1 MTEVITRTVSNH
13 SIPVTQFLRPSGIRQ
28 RIFWFTR
35 SDVLACYAR
44 TIIKRGFEFQ
54 MEVLRTGE
62 VSMTVTDPSEGG
74 ADLHVEVVKNHKGM
88 TDEAMERLIAKAHQA
103 LAKVAS

>member
-1 MTEVITRTVSNH
+1 MTEVITRTVSSH

-62 VSMTVTDPSEGG
+62 VSMTVTDPAPDGCDLVSET
-74 ADLHVEVVKNHKGM
+74 ADNVEGKS
-88 TDEAMERLIAKAHQA
+88 DAAMAKLIERAHQA
-103 LAKVAS
+103 LAKVES